1 MELSVYIT
9 PPCATVLKTVPLT
22 RPIICNIWLKVD
34 LVCSNCR
41 RFTYHKEMNTT
52 NMTFAAPSLQVRSN
66 TSFHSYEF
74 EYREPVSKR
83 YLRSFSQTGIFFL
96 KKRYPFILCHN
107 GWHYSNIENA
117 KTVVWTIVLMY
128 LLFFTKIV
136 SHFIDVS
143 T

>member
-1 MELSVYIT
+1 MFLLGWSCPFILRRH
-9 PPCATVLKTVPLT
+9 ALPLT
-22 RPIICNIWLKVD
+22 WPIVCNIWLKVD
-34 LVCSNCR
+34 LVWSNCR
-41 RFTYHKEMNTT
+41 RFTYHKEMNTI
-52 NMTFAAPSLQVRSN
+52 NMTFTSPSLRVRSN
-66 TSFHSYEF
+66 AFHSYEF
-74 EYREPVSKR
+74 EYREPVLNR
-83 YLRSFSQTGIFFL
+83 CLRSFSQTGIFS

-117 KTVVWTIVLMY
+117 KTVVWTTVLMY